1 MENQMMDKKCGCM
14 HHKMVPIFVVLF
26 GLTFL
31 LGNLNI
37 LTTVAVSYI
46 WPLLVIV
53 AGLTKMSSGM
63 CKCC

>member
-1 MENQMMDKKCGCM
+1 MF
-14 HHKMVPIFVVLF
+14 PILVVLF

-37 LTTVAVSYI
+37 LTQQFVSI
-46 WPLLVIV
+46 AWPVIICL
-53 AGLTKMSSGM
+53 AGLMKLTGGG

>member
-1 MENQMMDKKCGCM
+1 MEGAEGKTCGCT
-14 HHKMVPIFVVLF
+14 HHKVFPILVVLF

-37 LTTVAVSYI
+37 LTQQFVSI
-46 WPLLVIV
+46 AWPVIICL
-53 AGLTKMSSGM
+53 AGLMKLTGGG